1 MGDLL
6 RLAVLEAENIELRR
20 LLRERTDELIKERN
34 IELRRLLR
42 ERTDELIKERIA
54 HKDCCNRKEDK
65 TDDNDGTQEGQ
76 A

>member
-20 LLRERTDELIKERN
+20 LLRERTDELIKER
-34 IELRRLLR
+34 
-42 ERTDELIKERIA
+42 IA
-54 HKDCCNRKEDK
+54 HKDCCKKEDI
-65 TDDNDGTQEGQ
+65 TNDNDGTQEEGQ

>member
-20 LLRERTDELIKERN
+20 LLRERTDELV
-34 IELRRLLR
+34 
-42 ERTDELIKERIA
+42 KERIA
-54 HKDCCNRKEDK
+54 HKDCCKGKEI
-65 TDDNDGTQEGQ
+65 NDEEVQ